1 MKKGYHDYVPV
12 VEPEVKE
19 KEKELKGTYEPK
31 YIISAGGMKH
41 MISDENGMVVAA
53 TDILM
58 FGAKAPSISY
68 VKPLNVDLKMSTK
81 DYIKY
86 NGKL

>member
-19 KEKELKGTYEPK
+19 TKKEVERTHEPR
-31 YIISAGGMKH
+31 YIISAGGMRH
-41 MISDENGMVVAA
+41 MISDERGMVVAA

-58 FGAKAPSISY
+58 LGAKAPSINY
-68 VKPLNVDLKMSTK
+68 VRPLNVDFKMSTK